1 MRPARREARL
11 SRRSLG
17 DQIADQLR
25 QEILLGQLE
34 PGTAISQQGLCEV
47 YGTSRMPVRDALVK
61 LMNEG
66 LLHSGIGGQAVVA
79 RLTRE
84 DILDSF
90 DIEAVV
96 HSRAARRATIAAG
109 EEELSYLEQ
118 LHEEMVEAHRAGDLE
133 RVGELNWA
141 FHRTINLAS
150 GSPKLIAMMRTVS
163 LDVPRDYLKE
173 LPGWAER
180 ANSEHAEIVAAFR
193 ARDADRVAELMQ
205 RHLERAGANLV
216 EYLESNGRL
225 DQAGMTV
232 APDSA
237 ALIS

>member
-1 MRPARREARL
+1 
-11 SRRSLG
+11 
-17 DQIADQLR
+17 
-25 QEILLGQLE
+25 
-34 PGTAISQQGLCEV
+34 
-47 YGTSRMPVRDALVK
+47 
-61 LMNEG
+61 
-66 LLHSGIGGQAVVA
+66 
-79 RLTRE
+79 
-84 DILDSF
+84 
-90 DIEAVV
+90 
-96 HSRAARRATIAAG
+96 
-109 EEELSYLEQ
+109 
-118 LHEEMVEAHRAGDLE
+118 
-133 RVGELNWA
+133 
-141 FHRTINLAS
+141 
-150 GSPKLIAMMRTVS
+150 MRTVS